1 MKTTLRILSL
11 ILIITLLSACT
22 PAPTTAPTAA
32 ATPAPTATPTST
44 PTITPTPEPTLTP
57 TPEMPEIDS
66 WMEPMLAEK
75 NYIIEVQADGVPRVV
90 VSVDGVEQSAFE
102 YVGGMWVELHQE
114 GVDLPPK
121 YEELTYYT
129 VEAEYDLGDGIKI
142 PVGFKLVGN
151 SMAGLVSEIHPTDKY
166 IQEVF
171 GPQYIT
177 SAWHLFT
184 TMEGNEDVSREEF
197 VELVKAGATDPSK
210 RVVLKVAYM
219 DEAGAVRTKNFDIL
233 SGVWVVW
240 TADGDQEQLQLPIVV
255 GEGMAAGDTV
265 VRQNRTDIQVWNGR
279 LMLVRQEKMSTWDYN
294 EGVYVGNGGTPELM
308 AAHTVQVASLTTL
321 TWWGCLPYEEMVD
334 DPVTAVATGRDS
346 VKDQTA
352 YAFIKAAYDATLN
365 VPGATETDLMRV
377 VLP

>member
-1 MKTTLRILSL
+1 M
-11 ILIITLLSACT
+11 
-22 PAPTTAPTAA
+22 
-32 ATPAPTATPTST
+32 
-44 PTITPTPEPTLTP
+44 TPTPA
-57 TPEMPEIDS
+57 MPEIDS
-66 WMEPMLAEK
+66 WMEPLLAEK
-75 NYIIEVQADGVPRVV
+75 DYIIEVQADEVPRVV
-90 VSVDGVEQSAFE
+90 VSVDGVEQPAFE

-114 GVDLPPK
+114 GADLPLK

-219 DEAGAVRTKNFDIL
+219 DEKGAVRTKNFDIL

-279 LMLVRQEKMSTWDYN
+279 LVLTRQQIVYFWN
-294 EGVYVGNGGTPELM
+294 VGEGVYVEKGRTPELM
-308 AAHTVQVASLTTL
+308 AAYQAQVGLLTPL
-321 TWWGCLPYEEMVD
+321 RWWGCLPYKEMVD
-334 DPVTAVATGRDS
+334 GPAAAVATGMDL
-346 VKDQTA
+346 VKDESGSVLIKTA
-352 YAFIKAAYDATLN
+352 YNATLN